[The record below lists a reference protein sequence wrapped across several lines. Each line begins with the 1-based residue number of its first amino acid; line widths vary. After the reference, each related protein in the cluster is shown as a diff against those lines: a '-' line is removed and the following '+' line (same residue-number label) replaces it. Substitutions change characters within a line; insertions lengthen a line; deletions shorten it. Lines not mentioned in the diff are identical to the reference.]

1 MHMKE
6 IALHV
11 NEVGM
16 QICLAQRNARCA
28 QKGVIRSLREKLR
41 ANLAQAVGHPTLQLH
56 HAFLV
61 NVENIKVSWKAQ
73 SMVAK
78 FALEASTLTKMN
90 PASAKTAQQEH
101 FCKHLKSLTPIQK
114 KIIARS
120 ACWAPTIRI
129 LVEVAVLS
137 V

>member
-1 MHMKE
+1 MKE

-61 NVENIKVSWKAQ
+61 NVKNIKVSWKAQ
-73 SMVAK
+73 SMAAK

-101 FCKHLKSLTPIQK
+101 FASI
-114 KIIARS
+114 
-120 ACWAPTIRI
+120 
-129 LVEVAVLS
+129 
-137 V
+137 